1 MDVST
6 PGLTS
11 EDSGIGSKSSGKP
24 DEDKSSRKIA
34 GYRKHRGK
42 HNGVGSEVKFVTGE
56 DLLVS
61 L

>member
-34 GYRKHRGK
+34 GLMDTV
-42 HNGVGSEVKFVTGE
+42 NIEGSIMG
-56 DLLVS
+56 LAQRSS